1 MAKYLDE
8 AGLSTLWTKIKETF
22 VARTIKKSSDSND
35 ATRIT
40 HNGTFV
46 SLSTGTIMSSSTTPG
61 GKIYTPQADIFIKGD
76 DIIFT
81 ANHRPMYKTRSG
93 EDPKNLVISS
103 DIATL
108 STAGLVKLG
117 SDTVQSTVAN
127 EVTSTSSRT
136 YAVQKNSS
144 GQLVVNVPWTD
155 NNTIYSIA
163 TSSTPGLVKLGNDEV
178 QTIAANG
185 VTKTASRTYAIQKNS
200 NNQLV
205 VNVPWTDTNTTYTF
219 NGAVSTIKDNNL
231 TPSKVLI
238 SNSDGKVA
246 VSNISS
252 TELNYLQGANEN
264 IQNRLNTLTS
274 YFANGT
280 ALYARADEDGNNIIN
295 TYATK
300 DELNTFKGL
309 KGQANGLASLDSSGK
324 VPSSQLP
331 SYVDDVIEGYYYNS
345 KFYKEESHTTEI
357 TGESGKIYTDLGN
370 NKTYRWSGT
379 TYTEISASLALG
391 ETSSTAYPGNL
402 GKANATNITTNTAN
416 ITTLKGYFN
425 SSGVA
430 NKATADGDGNNIVD
444 TYATKQ
450 NLASVAQSTSEK
462 IDISV
467 LTTKGDIIYASA
479 ANTPTRLGIGANG
492 KVLKVANGV
501 PSWADDINTNTAHSH
516 SAGVGLTGSGNAGTS
531 GTYTYKVN
539 LRDEHVAS
547 NSSTYTAGGST
558 KFYAVQ
564 LDKDNKL
571 SVYVPWTDNNTT
583 YSAGT
588 GLSLS
593 GTKFSLNTNY
603 VATQS
608 ANGLMSAADKTKL
621 DNFEGAIPTNYIENL
636 S

>member
-1 MAKYLDE
+1 MAQYLDK
-8 AGLSTLWTKIKETF
+8 AGLDALWTKIKGTF
-22 VARTIKKSSDSND
+22 VAQIIKKSSDSD
-35 ATRIT
+35 SATSIK
-40 HNGTFV
+40 HNGETV
-46 SLSTGTIMSSSTTPG
+46 VLSRGIMIHDDTAPG
-61 GKIYTPQADIFIKGD
+61 GAKYLKKTSISINGNDIHFIAD
-76 DIIFT
+76 
-81 ANHRPMYKTRSG
+81 HRPAYKASSDENFT
-93 EDPKNLVISS
+93 NLVISS

-108 STAGLVKLG
+108 STAGLVK
-117 SDTVQSTVAN
+117 STTTGTTAN
-127 EVTSTSSRT
+127 RDYMVEVNPDGTM
-136 YAVQKNSS
+136 K
-144 GQLVVNVPWTD
+144 VNVPWTD
-155 NNTIYSIA
+155 NNTTYSIA

-252 TELNYLQGANEN
+252 TELSYLQGANEN

-309 KGQANGLASLDSSGK
+309 KGQANGLATLDSNGK

-345 KFYKEESHTTEI
+345 KFYKEESHKTEI

-391 ETSSTAYPGNL
+391 ETSSTAYPGDK
-402 GKANATNITTNTAN
+402 GKANAANIAKNTTN
-416 ITTLKGYFN
+416 ITTLKGYFT
-425 SSGVA
+425 GDVA
-430 NKATADGDGNNIVD
+430 NKAAADGDGNNIVN

-450 NLASVAQSTSEK
+450 NLASVAQNVPAK
-462 IDISV
+462 IDKSV
-467 LTTKGDIIYASA
+467 LTAKGDIIYASA
-479 ANTPTRLGIGANG
+479 ASTPAKLAIGANG
-492 KVLKVANGV
+492 KVLKVVNGV

-539 LRDEHVAS
+539 LRDEQVAS
-547 NSSTYTAGGST
+547 YSSTYTAGGST

-621 DNFEGAIPTNYIENL
+621 DNFEGAISTDYINAL

>member
-22 VARTIKKSSDSND
+22 VARTIQKSSDSND
-35 ATRIT
+35 ATRIA

-46 SLSTGTIMSSSTTPG
+46 SLSTGTMMSSSTTPG

-108 STAGLVKLG
+108 STAGLVK
-117 SDTVQSTVAN
+117 STTTGTTAN
-127 EVTSTSSRT
+127 RDYMVEVNPDGTM
-136 YAVQKNSS
+136 K
-144 GQLVVNVPWTD
+144 VNVPWTD
-155 NNTIYSIA
+155 NNTTYNIA

-205 VNVPWTDTNTTYTF
+205 VNVPWTDTKTTVDS
-219 NGAVSTIKDNNL
+219 AL
-231 TPSKVLI
+231 
-238 SNSDGKVA
+238 
-246 VSNISS
+246 SS
-252 TELNYLQGANEN
+252 TSTNPVQNMVINNALSSTNTIVSSHTTAISTLEKYFTNGVANKA
-264 IQNRLNTLTS
+264 T
-274 YFANGT
+274 ADKNGKDIT
-280 ALYARADEDGNNIIN
+280 T

-300 DELNTFKGL
+300 TELNAKANASDFNTFKGL
-309 KGQANGLASLDSSGK
+309 KGQANGLAELDSAGK

-391 ETSSTAYPGNL
+391 ETSSTAYPGNK
-402 GKANATNITTNTAN
+402 GAANAANITTNANN
-416 ITTLKGYFN
+416 ITTLKGYFT
-425 SSGVA
+425 GDVA
-430 NKATADGDGNNIVD
+430 NKAAADGDGNNIVD

-450 NLASVAQSTSEK
+450 NLASVSQNASAK
-462 IDISV
+462 IDKSV
-467 LTTKGDIIYASA
+467 LTAKGDIIYASA
-479 ANTPTRLGIGANG
+479 ASTPTKLAIGANG
-492 KVLKVANGV
+492 KVLKVVNGV
-501 PSWADDINTNTAHSH
+501 PSWADDINTAHSH

-547 NSSTYTAGGST
+547 YSSTYTAGGST

-621 DNFEGAIPTNYIENL
+621 DNIEAISTDYINNL